1 MEEKSS
7 TPLNLN
13 DFPFI
18 NREIS
23 WLYFNKRVLYEANNP
38 NVPLLERLKFLGI
51 FSSNLDEFYMIR
63 VAGVKEQ
70 IEAKYIPQSINEL
83 IPSELLNRINNLTQ
97 QLIDEQQDIFLKLK
111 KICRQKNIIFFD
123 KLEEIDDEISDYAEE
138 IWLQEIMPKIEPVII
153 GPTKPF
159 PFVYNKSLNVFVELK
174 KGENTYYSIIM
185 LGNLKRI
192 HKVHHDSK
200 LYIIFTEQ
208 VLLKFINRIF
218 SSYAI
223 KSSCIIRITRNA
235 DFNIE
240 EGAEDLLETIEYE
253 LSKRKK
259 GNIVRFETNLN
270 LNSNSLFFLKS
281 KLNFNERDIIN
292 VKYTMDLSCLNELN
306 INRKSLLY
314 KPIKPYI
321 PADIHL
327 NSSIFKIIKKKDIIL
342 YRPYINFSII
352 SKLVEISS
360 NDANVI
366 AIKMTLYRTNE
377 NSSIIKSL
385 VNAAKKGK
393 QVSVIIELKARFD
406 EEKNIEWSK
415 ILVDAGCIVTY
426 GVMDLKLHTKN
437 LLIIRKENKRIVKY
451 CHISTGNYNE
461 ITANIYTDADYL
473 TADESVGADISIL
486 FNNLMGYSE
495 LNNYKRISVS
505 PAMIRNDLIKLIDDE
520 IEFAKKGISAK
531 IIVKINTLTDK
542 KIISKLYEASMAG
555 VKIIMIIR
563 GICCL
568 IPGIA
573 EVSENITVK
582 SIIGRLLE
590 HARILYFYAG
600 GKEKIFISTADWM
613 ERNMDNR
620 IELLFE
626 ILDIEAK
633 EKLKNILDCNIKDN
647 AKSWVLLKDL
657 YIKMEIDKKQKY
669 NNIKN
674 NETENI
680 DNNLKIKGTFKEQ
693 SHIDGENYYFNC
705 QEQII
710 TK

>member
-1 MEEKSS
+1 MKEKSS
-7 TPLNLN
+7 TFLNLN
-13 DFPFI
+13 NFPFI

-23 WLYFNKRVLYEANNP
+23 WLYFNQRVLYEAKNP

-51 FSSNLDEFYMIR
+51 FSSNLDEFYMTR
-63 VAGVKEQ
+63 VVGVKEQ
-70 IEAKYIPQSINEL
+70 IKARYIPQSINEL

-123 KLEEIDDEISDYAEE
+123 KLEEISDEILDYAEE

-192 HKVHHDSK
+192 HKVNHDSK

-208 VLLKFINRIF
+208 VLLKFIHRIF

-223 KSSCIIRITRNA
+223 KSSYIIRITRNA

-259 GNIVRFETNLN
+259 GNIVRFETNFN

-281 KLNFNERDIIN
+281 KLNFNEGDIIN
-292 VKYTMDLSCLNELN
+292 VKYTMDLSCLSELN
-306 INRKSLLY
+306 ISRKSLLY

-360 NDANVI
+360 NDASVI

-415 ILVDAGCIVTY
+415 ILDDAGCIVTY
-426 GVMDLKLHTKN
+426 GFMDLKLHTKN
-437 LLIIRKENKRIVKY
+437 LLIIRKENKKIVKY

-495 LNNYKRISVS
+495 LDNYKRLSVS
-505 PAMIRNDLIKLIDDE
+505 PSMIRNDLIKLIDDE

-542 KIISKLYEASMAG
+542 KIISKLYEASEAG

-568 IPGIA
+568 TPGIA
-573 EVSENITVK
+573 GISENIIVK

-600 GKEKIFISTADWM
+600 GREKIFISTADWM
-613 ERNMDNR
+613 ERNMDKR

-626 ILDIEAK
+626 IFDIDAK

-647 AKSWVLLKDL
+647 AKSWILQQ
-657 YIKMEIDKKQKY
+657 DKYVKINIEEKQKY
-669 NNIKN
+669 NNAIN
-674 NETENI
+674 NEIENT
-680 DNNLKIKGTFKEQ
+680 DNNLKIKEVSKEQ
-693 SHIDGENYYFNC
+693 NYIDSANYYFNC
-705 QEQII
+705 QEQIV
-710 TK
+710 TN